1 VFQSAVRHAEV
12 AVSPRDP
19 PDVTLPTTTTS
30 CCNGVTDGT
39 DGGTPWGTKR
49 RRGGGEQGE
58 QLLLGD
64 NKREVQNSLAKTF
77 YG

>member
-1 VFQSAVRHAEV
+1 
-12 AVSPRDP
+12 
-19 PDVTLPTTTTS
+19 
-30 CCNGVTDGT
+30 VTDGT
-39 DGGTPWGTKR
+39 DGGTPCPWGTKR

-58 QLLLGD
+58 LLLLSD

>member
-1 VFQSAVRHAEV
+1 M
-12 AVSPRDP
+12 
-19 PDVTLPTTTTS
+19 
-30 CCNGVTDGT
+30 
-39 DGGTPWGTKR
+39 GTKR
-49 RRGGGEQGE
+49 RRGGGGQGE